1 MFAEFLGSSSR
12 IQELRE
18 GQDGHLL
25 EGVAQELCQAGY
37 AKITARRHIR
47 AGEHLIYWVSQQGGT
62 FATLD
67 ERMVEEFVR
76 IYLVSST

>member
-1 MFAEFLGSSSR
+1 MLSEFFGSPSR

-25 EGVAQELCQAGY
+25 EGFAQELCQAGY

-47 AGEHLIYWVSQQGGT
+47 A
-62 FATLD
+62 A
-67 ERMVEEFVR
+67 
-76 IYLVSST
+76 